1 MHFLIFALSVGSILF
16 PVGLLAQLKPQT
28 ISELVTYNGKDR
40 EAMLYAGAKSE
51 GKVTWYTSLSGD
63 SYKGM
68 AKAFEAKYPGVKLDA
83 YRVFGLRHDRAH
95 DGGVEGQALHRRRR
109 RNHRRQLDVH
119 ARCLSLASLS
129 LTPFRQLSGRC
140 QGKRRARIIFLGHR
154 SRVLYRFCLQQEA
167 LSKNA
172 VPKNYEGLLH
182 PELKGR
188 MGVSVSDPAY
198 KVIGAMLRTK
208 GQEFVKKLK
217 VQEIALHTII
227 PPALLELIASGEVL
241 ASPGIFRNHTLNAI
255 SKGAPVEWV
264 PMDIVPTNVGGAAI
278 AVQPPHPHGALLLAD
293 YLLGSEGQAV
303 LEKYEYGS
311 AAKKLGFK
319 QMAPGPWHHDRQV
332 RKGAGA
338 LGKAFK
344 RNQPPRRVR
353 VSSACQRSRRTIRVL
368 QERPINDA
376 SLIIRPISPI
386 TRIHAI
392 PRRTRRPAA
401 QTADRFRAGH
411 LQRQRPRSGALTPA
425 RRPKGKRPGTRPSPA
440 TPTRP

>member
-1 MHFLIFALSVGSILF
+1 MHFLLLLLSVLS
-16 PVGLLAQLKPQT
+16 LLVADQLQAQARKPMT

-40 EAMLYAGAKSE
+40 EAMLHAGAKSE

-68 AKAFEAKYPGVKLDA
+68 AKAFETKYPGVRLEA
-83 YRVFGLRHDRAH
+83 YRVSGSDMTVRMMEESKAKRYIVDAVETTEGNLMFMRDAFLLRPYHSPHFANYPEDAKEKGERGLYFW
-95 DGGVEGQALHRRRR
+95 GI
-109 RNHRRQLDVH
+109 
-119 ARCLSLASLS
+119 ARESYIGFAYNKKLLA
-129 LTPFRQLSGRC
+129 
-140 QGKRRARIIFLGHR
+140 
-154 SRVLYRFCLQQEA
+154 
-167 LSKNA
+167 KNA

-182 PELKGR
+182 PELRGR

-198 KVIGAMLRTK
+198 KVIGAMVRTK
-208 GQEFVKKLK
+208 GEEFVKKLK

-278 AVQPPHPHGALLLAD
+278 AAQPPHPHGALLLAD

-319 QMAPGPWHHDRQV
+319 KWRPDHGITTDKYEKDLERWE
-332 RKGAGA
+332 K
-338 LGKAFK
+338 LLKEI
-344 RNQPPRRVR
+344 
-353 VSSACQRSRRTIRVL
+353 SRR
-368 QERPINDA
+368 A
-376 SLIIRPISPI
+376 M
-386 TRIHAI
+386 
-392 PRRTRRPAA
+392 
-401 QTADRFRAGH
+401 
-411 LQRQRPRSGALTPA
+411 
-425 RRPKGKRPGTRPSPA
+425 
-440 TPTRP
+440 